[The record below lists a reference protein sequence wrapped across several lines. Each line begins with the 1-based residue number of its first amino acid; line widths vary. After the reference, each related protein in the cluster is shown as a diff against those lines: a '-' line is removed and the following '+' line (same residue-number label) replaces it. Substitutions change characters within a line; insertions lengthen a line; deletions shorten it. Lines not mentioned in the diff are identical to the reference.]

1 MEDKDKQ
8 AEKKWYILDRGSL
21 SLLIVLLAAILFY
34 VGLTNFDVIAVR
46 VRTFMGVLTPFI
58 AGFAIAYLLNTPM
71 CFFERKL
78 YQKQKHRRGLAI
90 LTVYLIAL
98 AIVVVLLNLII
109 PQVAQSVVD
118 LATNMQTY
126 LTSLNSLVQT
136 LSEQFG
142 LEAEALNEAIGSYQ
156 DLMTNIAAYLSKA
169 LPDLLNFGYAIGSG
183 VISGIT
189 ALISSVYMLAGKG
202 RLVPQIK
209 KMLYAILPRRRA
221 DWLLG
226 VCGHANRVFVGFI
239 NGKLIDSAII
249 GVLCFIL
256 CLIFRIPYPMLVS
269 VVVGVTNIIPF
280 FGPII
285 GAIPCL
291 MILVI
296 VDPWAALRF
305 FALVIGLY
313 DGFIGPGTG
322 TFLIIAF
329 AMLGF
334 DFVVAAGNAKILN
347 LVSNIT
353 AFVLFIISG
362 KVLYVYGLV
371 MALGIFLG
379 AFFGSRMAIRHGSGF
394 VRFVM
399 MAVTTVLIGKLLLEY
414 IGVI

>member
-8 AEKKWYILDRGSL
+8 GEKKWYILDRGSL

-90 LTVYLIAL
+90 LTVYLIAM

-226 VCGHANRVFVGFI
+226 VCGHANRVFVYQWQADRLGHHRCALLYPLLDFPHPI
-239 NGKLIDSAII
+239 SHAGQRRGGRHQHYPLFWTDHRRHPLSDDSGDRRPLGGPA
-249 GVLCFIL
+249 VLC
-256 CLIFRIPYPMLVS
+256 
-269 VVVGVTNIIPF
+269 
-280 FGPII
+280 
-285 GAIPCL
+285 
-291 MILVI
+291 
-296 VDPWAALRF
+296 
-305 FALVIGLY
+305 
-313 DGFIGPGTG
+313 
-322 TFLIIAF
+322 
-329 AMLGF
+329 LGHRP
-334 DFVVAAGNAKILN
+334 
-347 LVSNIT
+347 S
-353 AFVLFIISG
+353 
-362 KVLYVYGLV
+362 
-371 MALGIFLG
+371 
-379 AFFGSRMAIRHGSGF
+379 
-394 VRFVM
+394 
-399 MAVTTVLIGKLLLEY
+399 AV
-414 IGVI
+414 

>member
-8 AEKKWYILDRGSL
+8 GEKKWYILDRGSL

-126 LTSLNSLVQT
+126 LVQT

-305 FALVIGLY
+305 FALVIGLQQF
-313 DGFIGPGTG
+313 DGNILGP
-322 TFLIIAF
+322 
-329 AMLGF
+329 
-334 DFVVAAGNAKILN
+334 KILGDSTGLSAIWV
-347 LVSNIT
+347 LVSIVVCGGL
-353 AFVLFIISG
+353 FGFPGMVLGVPTFA
-362 KVLYVYGLV
+362 VLYALV
-371 MALGIFLG
+371 RDWVNKRLALKRLDGNGRPLDG
-379 AFFGSRMAIRHGSGF
+379 AP
-394 VRFVM
+394 
-399 MAVTTVLIGKLLLEY
+399 
-414 IGVI
+414 

>member
-8 AEKKWYILDRGSL
+8 GEKKWYILDRGSL

-183 VISGIT
+183 VIS
-189 ALISSVYMLAGKG
+189 SVYMLAGKG

-305 FALVIGLY
+305 FALVIGLQQF
-313 DGFIGPGTG
+313 DGNILGP
-322 TFLIIAF
+322 
-329 AMLGF
+329 
-334 DFVVAAGNAKILN
+334 KILGDSTGLSAIWV
-347 LVSNIT
+347 LVSIVVCGGL
-353 AFVLFIISG
+353 FGFPGMVLGVPTFA
-362 KVLYVYGLV
+362 VLYALV
-371 MALGIFLG
+371 RDWVNKRLALKRLDGNGRPLDG
-379 AFFGSRMAIRHGSGF
+379 AP
-394 VRFVM
+394 
-399 MAVTTVLIGKLLLEY
+399 
-414 IGVI
+414 

>member
-209 KMLYAILPRRRA
+209 K
-221 DWLLG
+221 
-226 VCGHANRVFVGFI
+226 
-239 NGKLIDSAII
+239 I
-249 GVLCFIL
+249 GV
-256 CLIFRIPYPMLVS
+256 S
-269 VVVGVTNIIPF
+269 V
-280 FGPII
+280 
-285 GAIPCL
+285 
-291 MILVI
+291 
-296 VDPWAALRF
+296 
-305 FALVIGLY
+305 FADLPSV
-313 DGFIGPGTG
+313 
-322 TFLIIAF
+322 FL
-329 AMLGF
+329 
-334 DFVVAAGNAKILN
+334 
-347 LVSNIT
+347 
-353 AFVLFIISG
+353 
-362 KVLYVYGLV
+362 
-371 MALGIFLG
+371 
-379 AFFGSRMAIRHGSGF
+379 
-394 VRFVM
+394 
-399 MAVTTVLIGKLLLEY
+399 
-414 IGVI
+414 

>member
-8 AEKKWYILDRGSL
+8 GEKKWYILDRGSL

-136 LSEQFG
+136 LSE

-305 FALVIGLY
+305 FALVIGLQQF
-313 DGFIGPGTG
+313 DGNILGP
-322 TFLIIAF
+322 
-329 AMLGF
+329 
-334 DFVVAAGNAKILN
+334 KILGDSTGLSAIWV
-347 LVSNIT
+347 LVSIVVCGGL
-353 AFVLFIISG
+353 FGFPGMVLGVPTFA
-362 KVLYVYGLV
+362 VLYALV
-371 MALGIFLG
+371 RDWVNKRLALKRLDGNGRPLDG
-379 AFFGSRMAIRHGSGF
+379 AP
-394 VRFVM
+394 
-399 MAVTTVLIGKLLLEY
+399 
-414 IGVI
+414 

>member
-1 MEDKDKQ
+1 
-8 AEKKWYILDRGSL
+8 
-21 SLLIVLLAAILFY
+21 
-34 VGLTNFDVIAVR
+34 
-46 VRTFMGVLTPFI
+46 
-58 AGFAIAYLLNTPM
+58 
-71 CFFERKL
+71 
-78 YQKQKHRRGLAI
+78 
-90 LTVYLIAL
+90 
-98 AIVVVLLNLII
+98 
-109 PQVAQSVVD
+109 
-118 LATNMQTY
+118 
-126 LTSLNSLVQT
+126 
-136 LSEQFG
+136 
-142 LEAEALNEAIGSYQ
+142 
-156 DLMTNIAAYLSKA
+156 MTNIAAYLSKA

-305 FALVIGLY
+305 FALVIGLQQF
-313 DGFIGPGTG
+313 DGNILGPKILATARPVSHLGAGFHCGVRRPVWVPGYGTG
-322 TFLIIAF
+322 CAHLCRAVCTGAG
-329 AMLGF
+329 LGQQTLGTQ
-334 DFVVAAGNAKILN
+334 APWTETGGLW
-347 LVSNIT
+347 T
-353 AFVLFIISG
+353 A
-362 KVLYVYGLV
+362 
-371 MALGIFLG
+371 
-379 AFFGSRMAIRHGSGF
+379 
-394 VRFVM
+394 
-399 MAVTTVLIGKLLLEY
+399 LLKN
-414 IGVI
+414 

>member
-8 AEKKWYILDRGSL
+8 GEKKWYILDRGSL

-90 LTVYLIAL
+90 LTVYLIAM

-118 LATNMQTY
+118 LATNMQ
-126 LTSLNSLVQT
+126 TSLNSLVQT

-305 FALVIGLY
+305 FALVIGLQQF
-313 DGFIGPGTG
+313 DGNILGP
-322 TFLIIAF
+322 
-329 AMLGF
+329 
-334 DFVVAAGNAKILN
+334 KILGDSTGLSAIWV
-347 LVSNIT
+347 LVSIVVCGGL
-353 AFVLFIISG
+353 FGFPGMVLGVPTFA
-362 KVLYVYGLV
+362 VLYALV
-371 MALGIFLG
+371 RDWVNKRLALKRLDGNGRPLDG
-379 AFFGSRMAIRHGSGF
+379 AP
-394 VRFVM
+394 
-399 MAVTTVLIGKLLLEY
+399 
-414 IGVI
+414 

>member
-8 AEKKWYILDRGSL
+8 GEKKWYILDRGSL

-156 DLMTNIAAYLSKA
+156 DLMTNIAAYLSK
-169 LPDLLNFGYAIGSG
+169 
-183 VISGIT
+183 
-189 ALISSVYMLAGKG
+189 
-202 RLVPQIK
+202 
-209 KMLYAILPRRRA
+209 
-221 DWLLG
+221 
-226 VCGHANRVFVGFI
+226 
-239 NGKLIDSAII
+239 
-249 GVLCFIL
+249 LC
-256 CLIFRIPYPMLVS
+256 RI
-269 VVVGVTNIIPF
+269 
-280 FGPII
+280 
-285 GAIPCL
+285 C
-291 MILVI
+291 
-296 VDPWAALRF
+296 
-305 FALVIGLY
+305 
-313 DGFIGPGTG
+313 
-322 TFLIIAF
+322 
-329 AMLGF
+329 
-334 DFVVAAGNAKILN
+334 
-347 LVSNIT
+347 
-353 AFVLFIISG
+353 
-362 KVLYVYGLV
+362 
-371 MALGIFLG
+371 
-379 AFFGSRMAIRHGSGF
+379 
-394 VRFVM
+394 
-399 MAVTTVLIGKLLLEY
+399 
-414 IGVI
+414 

>member
-8 AEKKWYILDRGSL
+8 GEKKWYILDRGSL

-305 FALVIGLY
+305 FALVIGLQQF
-313 DGFIGPGTG
+313 DGNILGP
-322 TFLIIAF
+322 
-329 AMLGF
+329 
-334 DFVVAAGNAKILN
+334 KILGDSTG
-347 LVSNIT
+347 LSS
-353 AFVLFIISG
+353 FWVLFSI
-362 KVLYVYGLV
+362 L
-371 MALGIFLG
+371 
-379 AFFGSRMAIRHGSGF
+379 FFGGLWGF
-394 VRFVM
+394 VGMIVAVPLTAVVFDLFSKFQCHFLRKKNLPQDTDDYMDLEKIDADSGRF
-399 MAVTTVLIGKLLLEY
+399 IRQK
-414 IGVI
+414 

>member
-8 AEKKWYILDRGSL
+8 GEKKWYILDRGSL

-226 VCGHANRVFVGFI
+226 VCGHANRVFGLYQWQADRLGHHRCALLYPLLDFPHPI
-239 NGKLIDSAII
+239 SHAGQRRGGRHQHYPLFWTDHRRHPLSDDSGDRRPLGGPA
-249 GVLCFIL
+249 VLC
-256 CLIFRIPYPMLVS
+256 
-269 VVVGVTNIIPF
+269 
-280 FGPII
+280 
-285 GAIPCL
+285 
-291 MILVI
+291 
-296 VDPWAALRF
+296 
-305 FALVIGLY
+305 
-313 DGFIGPGTG
+313 
-322 TFLIIAF
+322 
-329 AMLGF
+329 LGHRP
-334 DFVVAAGNAKILN
+334 
-347 LVSNIT
+347 S
-353 AFVLFIISG
+353 
-362 KVLYVYGLV
+362 
-371 MALGIFLG
+371 
-379 AFFGSRMAIRHGSGF
+379 
-394 VRFVM
+394 
-399 MAVTTVLIGKLLLEY
+399 AV
-414 IGVI
+414 

>member
-8 AEKKWYILDRGSL
+8 GEKKWYILDRGSL

-118 LATNMQTY
+118 LATNMQ
-126 LTSLNSLVQT
+126 TSLNSLVQT

-305 FALVIGLY
+305 FALVIGLQQF
-313 DGFIGPGTG
+313 DGNILGP
-322 TFLIIAF
+322 
-329 AMLGF
+329 
-334 DFVVAAGNAKILN
+334 KILGDSTGLSAIWV
-347 LVSNIT
+347 LVSIVVCGGL
-353 AFVLFIISG
+353 FGFPGMVLGVPTFA
-362 KVLYVYGLV
+362 VLYALV
-371 MALGIFLG
+371 RDWVNKRLALKRLDGNGRPLDG
-379 AFFGSRMAIRHGSGF
+379 AP
-394 VRFVM
+394 
-399 MAVTTVLIGKLLLEY
+399 
-414 IGVI
+414 

>member
-256 CLIFRIPYPMLVS
+256 CIPYPMLVS

-305 FALVIGLY
+305 FALVIGLQQF
-313 DGFIGPGTG
+313 DGNILGP
-322 TFLIIAF
+322 
-329 AMLGF
+329 
-334 DFVVAAGNAKILN
+334 KILGDSTGLSAIWV
-347 LVSNIT
+347 LVSIVVCGGL
-353 AFVLFIISG
+353 FGFPGMVLGVPTFA
-362 KVLYVYGLV
+362 VLYALV
-371 MALGIFLG
+371 RDWVNKRLALKRLDGNGRPLDG
-379 AFFGSRMAIRHGSGF
+379 AP
-394 VRFVM
+394 
-399 MAVTTVLIGKLLLEY
+399 
-414 IGVI
+414 

>member
-8 AEKKWYILDRGSL
+8 GEKKWYILDRGSL

-46 VRTFMGVLTPFI
+46 VRTLLVVLTAVMPS
-58 AGFAIAYLLNTPM
+58 FAMLAYSSLNTPM

-305 FALVIGLY
+305 FALVIGLQQF
-313 DGFIGPGTG
+313 DGNILGP
-322 TFLIIAF
+322 
-329 AMLGF
+329 
-334 DFVVAAGNAKILN
+334 KILGDSTGLSAIWV
-347 LVSNIT
+347 LVSIVVCGGL
-353 AFVLFIISG
+353 FGFPGMVLGVPTFA
-362 KVLYVYGLV
+362 VLYALV
-371 MALGIFLG
+371 RDWVNKRLALKRLDGNGRPLDG
-379 AFFGSRMAIRHGSGF
+379 AP
-394 VRFVM
+394 
-399 MAVTTVLIGKLLLEY
+399 
-414 IGVI
+414 